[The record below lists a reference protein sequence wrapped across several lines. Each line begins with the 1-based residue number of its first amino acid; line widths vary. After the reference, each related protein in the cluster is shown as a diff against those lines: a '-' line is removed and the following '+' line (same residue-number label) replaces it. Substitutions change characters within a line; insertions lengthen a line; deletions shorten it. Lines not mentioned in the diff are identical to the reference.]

1 MDNTPA
7 TILPATLD
15 AVWTAVSTFFTT
27 GLGSA
32 ITLISGNAL
41 LCAPLVVYV
50 GSKVLGQAKG
60 LFKIGGRRR

>member
-1 MDNTPA
+1 MDTPT
-7 TILPATLD
+7 TILPASLS
-15 AVWTAVSTFFTT
+15 AVWTDVASFFTT
-27 GLGSA
+27 GLTAA
-32 ITLISGNAL
+32 INLISSNAL

>member
-1 MDNTPA
+1 MDTP
-7 TILPATLD
+7 TPILPATLD
-15 AVWTAVSTFFTT
+15 AVWSAVSTFFTT
-27 GLGSA
+27 GLSGA
-32 ITLISGNAL
+32 ITLITGNAL

>member
-1 MDNTPA
+1 MDTP
-7 TILPATLD
+7 TPILPATLD
-15 AVWTAVSTFFTT
+15 AVWSAVSTFFTT
-27 GLGSA
+27 GLSGA
-32 ITLISGNAL
+32 ITVITGNAL